1 MKFKFL
7 ILFVFFCTCTA
18 GASALSDSLRLK
30 LERLDYVMERRDTY
44 YMRHEHA
51 IDSLR
56 KQAEAVPA
64 TDLRARFDVIHKLYN
79 AYRSFQNDSAR
90 VYADREKALAARIGD
105 KQLAVIAD
113 YDDLFTY
120 MSRGDFT
127 SAVEVMGRADLTG
140 VSDSLKAEFFV
151 QVVRLYSDLSNFTSD
166 KYEDKYARLSHAYS
180 DTVMRY
186 ARPESYAAEFASNF
200 RYGPWVKRAE
210 RIDTYD
216 RMLRRDD
223 IAPALRAMLYSML
236 GDLYIQDGQESR
248 GLELK
253 VESAILDICH
263 ATRETTSK
271 HFLAYRLYEMGD
283 IERAARYI
291 HVALEDAENYNAPQR
306 KAEIGRALSLI
317 EASRFS
323 TVNHER
329 KLLWVILLIVII
341 FVVAVVWAFVY
352 IRRQN
357 AGLKASKRIIEEKN
371 EQITDANRRLSEL
384 NRTLSDVNARLRE
397 SVRIKDEY
405 IGYGFY
411 LNAEYIARIEEI
423 YKLVNR
429 KVTVGQADDLKNM
442 LRLSDVK
449 KEKEKFLKD
458 FDSIFLRLFPTFIE
472 QYGELFPADD
482 RGIEEAADG
491 ILTPEMR
498 IFALIRLGV
507 TDASNIAR
515 LLNYSVNTI
524 NTYKTKAKNRSTVP
538 NAEFEE
544 RIMQIRSVK

>member
-1 MKFKFL
+1 
-7 ILFVFFCTCTA
+7 
-18 GASALSDSLRLK
+18 
-30 LERLDYVMERRDTY
+30 
-44 YMRHEHA
+44 
-51 IDSLR
+51 
-56 KQAEAVPA
+56 
-64 TDLRARFDVIHKLYN
+64 
-79 AYRSFQNDSAR
+79 
-90 VYADREKALAARIGD
+90 
-105 KQLAVIAD
+105 
-113 YDDLFTY
+113 

-236 GDLYIQDGQESR
+236 GDLYIQDGQEKPRTR
-248 GLELK
+248 GLK

-271 HFLAYRLYEMGD
+271 HFLAYRHEMGD

-306 KAEIGRALSLI
+306 KAEIGRALEPI
-317 EASRFS
+317 ETSRFS
-323 TVNHER
+323 TVMNHER

-384 NRTLSDVNARLRE
+384 NRTLSDVNARLRKRQDKGRVYRLRLLSE
-397 SVRIKDEY
+397 CRVYST
-405 IGYGFY
+405 
-411 LNAEYIARIEEI
+411 RIEEI

-449 KEKEKFLKD
+449 RKK
-458 FDSIFLRLFPTFIE
+458 
-472 QYGELFPADD
+472 
-482 RGIEEAADG
+482 
-491 ILTPEMR
+491 
-498 IFALIRLGV
+498 
-507 TDASNIAR
+507 
-515 LLNYSVNTI
+515 
-524 NTYKTKAKNRSTVP
+524 KNS
-538 NAEFEE
+538 
-544 RIMQIRSVK
+544 